1 MDLESLENLGYG
13 DLDIFKKMTI
23 WSSNMHGSN
32 MKKGGEVELSTLP
45 STWMRIHKIA
55 TEGVKWPKYPWWF
68 LKIPNLSQFQKII
81 LELSCDLVKLG
92 VAMVPWWVW
101 YPGWVVNKLLTVG
114 FTINVKEFI

>member
-13 DLDIFKKMTI
+13 DFDIFKKMTI
-23 WSSNMHGSN
+23 CSSKMHGSN

-68 LKIPNLSQFQKII
+68 LKIPNLSQFQKIT
-81 LELSCDLVKLG
+81 LGLPYDLVKLEIRLESKFRD
-92 VAMVPWWVW
+92 VTFSHP
-101 YPGWVVNKLLTVG
+101 
-114 FTINVKEFI
+114 